1 MSYYWVVL
9 LSCTKGEKLKYSVTS
24 VANFMSKWLL
34 WAVSFLNCSK
44 VSRVTSLNQSDKSGT
59 TIYPPSHRSKTLCI
73 SFFCTKDY
81 SIKVQKII
89 VRDRAVRLIE
99 IEIKSRFEI
108 ARFLNRF
115 IARFFPAP
123 LPQPPAVCYPNQS
136 ECSRT
141 EQTCI
146 TCNTD
151 RQCAKET
158 GKMSS
163 EQHKDLVAKKNAC
176 CMQSTQRGVAIMFPS
191 EQRASFWR
199 SHSARSAQNALW

>member
-1 MSYYWVVL
+1 MNHTAISHGFAGK
-9 LSCTKGEKLKYSVTS
+9 TPI
-24 VANFMSKWLL
+24 
-34 WAVSFLNCSK
+34 
-44 VSRVTSLNQSDKSGT
+44 SRPNREVDEWGN
-59 TIYPPSHRSKTLCI
+59 
-73 SFFCTKDY
+73 
-81 SIKVQKII
+81 VN
-89 VRDRAVRLIE
+89 RAVRLIE

-115 IARFFPAP
+115 IARFFSAP

-141 EQTCI
+141 EQTVH
-146 TCNTD
+146 TD

-163 EQHKDLVAKKNAC
+163 EQDKDLVAKKNAC
-176 CMQSTQRGVAIMFPS
+176 CIFPS

-199 SHSARSAQNALW
+199 LRSARSYAQRRWLSTKCPFGNLLIPESVE